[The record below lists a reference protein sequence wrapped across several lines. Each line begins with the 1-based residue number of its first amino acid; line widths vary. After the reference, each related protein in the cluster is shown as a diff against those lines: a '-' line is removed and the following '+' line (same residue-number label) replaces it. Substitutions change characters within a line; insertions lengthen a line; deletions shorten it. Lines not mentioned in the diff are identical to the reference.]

1 MHFKPS
7 ELVIDPQNPFAFDA
21 FDRQEIVGAATRLI
35 TGLTG
40 PFVIAIDSGWGT
52 GKTTFIRMLKVC
64 LEAEGHPCL
73 HFNAWET
80 DFAEDPLIAFVGELD
95 ELMTSVCPEESERQ
109 ALIRKTKKIT
119 SAVAKRTAPALLKL
133 VTLGAVDLHQE
144 TERILAEL
152 AGGVGTDA
160 VEHYLQEK
168 AQIEEF
174 HKELGT
180 VLEAAK
186 NFKKK
191 LPVVIFVDELDRCR
205 PLYAIELLERIKHL
219 FNIEQAVFVVAVDKE
234 QLGISLGAVY
244 GHGFNSIE
252 YLRRFFDLELKLS
265 SVDSEKYGDSLMKRM
280 GLEELLQARPD
291 QTRAG
296 DIEGFRDSFRFLSKV
311 LGLTPRAQEQYMG
324 LLKLALVTTPNTHHL
339 FPVETSIMAALKIS
353 NSKLYHEVSR
363 QGGSISEVIQYL
375 NEQRTKN
382 ETLKQS
388 QTRRQRHY
396 WAVVQG
402 YLLSMRR
409 DADQKANLLLAE
421 HGNNSRDTSKPTEIQ
436 EEGHTVTAVASQ
448 RHGWPIA
455 NLDVIGRR
463 IDVVAQFSSEW

>member
-7 ELVIDPQNPFAFDA
+7 ELVIDPANPFAYDA
-21 FDRQEIVGAATRLI
+21 FERQEIVGAATRLI

-40 PFVIAIDSGWGT
+40 PFVIAIDSEWGT

-73 HFNAWET
+73 YFNAWET

-95 ELMTSVCPEESERQ
+95 GLMTSVCPEESERR
-109 ALIRKTKKIT
+109 ALITKTKKIT
-119 SAVAKRTAPALLKL
+119 SAVAKRAAPALLKL
-133 VTLGAVDLHQE
+133 VTLGAVDLQQE

-174 HKELGT
+174 HKELGA

-186 NFKKK
+186 NFNKK

-219 FNIEQAVFVVAVDKE
+219 FNVEQAVFVVAVDKE

-244 GHGFNSIE
+244 GHGFNSTE

-265 SVDSEKYGDSLMKRM
+265 AVDSEKYCDSLMKRM
-280 GLEELLQARPD
+280 ELDELFKARPD

-296 DIEGFRDSFRFLSKV
+296 DIEGFRDSFRFLSKM

-324 LLKLALVTTPNTHHL
+324 LLKLALVTTPDSHHL
-339 FPVETSIMAALKIS
+339 FPVETSILAALKIS
-353 NSKLYHEVSR
+353 NSKLYHKVSR
-363 QGGSISEVIQYL
+363 QGGSVSEVIQYL
-375 NEQRTKN
+375 NENRTKN
-382 ETLKQS
+382 EPLKQS
-388 QTRRQRHY
+388 PIKRQRHY

-409 DADQKANLLLAE
+409 DADQSANLLLAE
-421 HGNNSRDTSKPTEIQ
+421 HGNNSRDSSKPTEIQ
-436 EEGHTVTAVASQ
+436 EEGYTVTGIASQ
-448 RHGWPIA
+448 RHGWPTA

-463 IDVVAQFSSEW
+463 IDVVAQFSNER

>member
-7 ELVIDPQNPFAFDA
+7 ELVIDPANPFASDA

-40 PFVIAIDSGWGT
+40 PFVVAIDSEWGT

-64 LEAEGHPCL
+64 LEAEKHPCMY
-73 HFNAWET
+73 FNAWET

-95 ELMTSVCPEESERQ
+95 GLMTSVCPDEFERQ
-109 ALIRKTKKIT
+109 TLIKKTKTIT
-119 SAVAKRTAPALLKL
+119 SAVAKRAAPALLKL
-133 VTLGAVDLHQE
+133 VTLGAVDLRQE
-144 TERILAEL
+144 TERILAEI

-174 HKELGT
+174 HKELGA

-186 NFKKK
+186 KFGKK

-219 FNIEQAVFVVAVDKE
+219 FNVEQAVFVVAIDKE

-244 GHGFNSIE
+244 GHGFNSTE

-265 SVDSEKYGDSLMKRM
+265 AVDSEKYCTSLMERM
-280 GLEELLQARPD
+280 ELEALFKARPD
-291 QTRAG
+291 KTRAG
-296 DIEGFRDSFRFLSKV
+296 DIEGFRETFRFLSKV

-324 LLKLALVTTPNTHHL
+324 LLKLALVTTPNDHYL
-339 FPVETSIMAALKIS
+339 FPVETSILAALKIS
-353 NSKLYHEVSR
+353 NSKLYHEVTR
-363 QGGSISEVIQYL
+363 QGRSIIDVIQYL
-375 NEQRTKN
+375 NDKRTKN
-382 ETLKQS
+382 ETLKPGK
-388 QTRRQRHY
+388 TRRQQHY

-409 DADQKANLLLAE
+409 AADHRANLLFAE
-421 HGNNSRDTSKPTEIQ
+421 HGNNSRDTSKSTETQ
-436 EEGHTVTAVASQ
+436 EEGHAVTNIATQ
-448 RHGWPIA
+448 RYGSPTA

-463 IDVVAQFSSEW
+463 IDVVAQFSNEW